1 LLSGGEGSS
10 FSLEEAAMSD
20 HNSTLSIS
28 GRVII
33 TPRLRLRPWR
43 VEDSD
48 AALRIFGQDEVARWL
63 APAMDKVRDTAAM
76 HDLIQRWVDAD
87 DETERPTGRW
97 AVEDLATGGVVGAA
111 AVLPLPPLGEDLE
124 IGWQLAPEAWGRGF
138 ATEAGHALA
147 HYAFSRGEDEV
158 FAVVRPRNT
167 RGTATARRVGMEW
180 VGETDKYY
188 DLRLQVFRLRKGE
201 LDVPGA
207 AAG

>member
-1 LLSGGEGSS
+1 
-10 FSLEEAAMSD
+10 MSD
-20 HNSTLSIS
+20 HMTSIAIS
-28 GRVII
+28 GRVIT
-33 TPRLRLRPWR
+33 TPRLRLRPWGI
-43 VEDSD
+43 EDAD
-48 AALRIFGQDEVARWL
+48 QALRIFGQDEVSRWL
-63 APAMDKVRDTAAM
+63 APAMSRVPDAEAMRD
-76 HDLIQRWVDAD
+76 LLQSWVDAD
-87 DETERPTGRW
+87 DAADRPTGRW

-111 AVLPLPPLGEDLE
+111 AVLPLPPLWEDLE

-167 RGTATARRVGMEW
+167 RGVATARRVGMEW

-201 LDVPGA
+201 LDVPAAHGESE
-207 AAG
+207 AAGL